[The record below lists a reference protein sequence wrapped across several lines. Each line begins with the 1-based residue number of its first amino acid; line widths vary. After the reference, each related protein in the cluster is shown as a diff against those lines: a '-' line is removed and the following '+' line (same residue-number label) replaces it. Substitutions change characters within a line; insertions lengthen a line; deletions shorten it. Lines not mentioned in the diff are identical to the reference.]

1 MYREAT
7 MKSVF
12 SVGMDVHK
20 ETVRIA
26 VLKGT
31 GMFIVN

>member
-7 MKSVF
+7 MKIVF

-20 ETVRIA
+20 KTVRIA

-31 GMFIVN
+31 VKETVY

>member
-1 MYREAT
+1 

-31 GMFIVN
+31 GKETIY

>member
-1 MYREAT
+1 MYRKTT

-20 ETVRIA
+20 ETVMIA

-31 GMFIVN
+31 GKETIY